1 MEGVRVRWK
10 VREQIW
16 PQETYTQAL
25 IPLSHRG
32 GEPQALPS
40 ALPLDFSDQ
49 TMAQRQPRHRT
60 PAPTLKPAAGMVAP
74 AAVIKRKTSNR
85 WLIH

>member
-1 MEGVRVRWK
+1 MEYYPVFSAKRASERSRPSPKEIEMEGVRVRWK

-49 TMAQRQPRHRT
+49 TMAQRQP
-60 PAPTLKPAAGMVAP
+60 
-74 AAVIKRKTSNR
+74 
-85 WLIH
+85 